1 MRFSFSSSCP
11 HQGTKL
17 RDRAMLAIA
26 ATLGPAALVNAE
38 SILDMDL
45 RLVNGPI
52 VYQDSKPAAAKKD
65 AAPAKSD
72 AKPAEAKKDAAPAK
86 SDAKAADAAPA
97 KDADEPAA
105 RATTLSERA
114 AFGLSSARIHD
125 DPEILWPGFM
135 NGLRGFEHFYDPVG
149 NPIYFESPFN
159 STQLRLLYLHHDF
172 PNGSQLGGGDA
183 NVYAAQVR
191 VALTERLGFIAT
203 KDGYTDM
210 NARIL
215 PSGDGWND
223 FAIGAKYVFIAD
235 QANDFVLTGGMRWTW
250 ENGSREILNGYTQ
263 ELSPFVS
270 VAKGWDRFHFIG
282 DVTGRIPMDR
292 HDGNHIL
299 QWDLHFDY
307 EIAPEALP
315 GFAPMF
321 EVHGLHYLSDGDQ
334 TPLAVGG
341 LDYSNIGS
349 TDVAGSAVIWGGVG
363 FRWKLTPHMSIG
375 STFEFPFHNP
385 DTDIMDNR
393 VTVDLALT
401 W

>member
-1 MRFSFSSSCP
+1 MRFSLWPCCP
-11 HQGTKL
+11 HHGFGL
-17 RDRAMLAIA
+17 RDRALLAIA
-26 ATLGPAALVNAE
+26 GTLGPTVLANAD
-38 SILDMDL
+38 SLLDMDL

-52 VYQDSKPAAAKKD
+52 AYQDSKPAAEKKD
-65 AAPAKSD
+65 APPAK
-72 AKPAEAKKDAAPAK
+72 P
-86 SDAKAADAAPA
+86 DAKAAAKPEAKPADGAAA
-97 KDADEPAA
+97 KEAAEPSA

-114 AFGLSSARIHD
+114 TFGISNARIHD
-125 DPEILWPGFM
+125 DPEILWPGFL

-149 NPIYFESPFN
+149 NPLFFETPFN
-159 STQLRLLYLHHDF
+159 STSLRLLYLHHDF

-183 NVYAAQVR
+183 NVYAAQIR
-191 VALTERLGFIAT
+191 LALTERLAFIAT

-235 QANDFVLTGGMRWTW
+235 HANDFVLAGGMRWTW
-250 ENGSREILNGYTQ
+250 ENGSREILNGFTQ

-270 VAKGWDRFHFIG
+270 FAKGWDRFHFIG
-282 DVTGRIPMDR
+282 DVTGRLPMDR
-292 HDGNHIL
+292 HDGNYIL

-321 EVHGLHYLSDGDQ
+321 EIHGLHYLSDGDQ
-334 TPLAVGG
+334 LPLAVGG

-349 TDVAGSAVIWGGVG
+349 NDVSGSAVIWGGVG

-385 DTDIMDNR
+385 DTDIMGNR